1 MARQLNLYTIPP
13 GTAFADE
20 LARGALAR
28 FGDGADPLAI
38 SRLLVL
44 VPTRRAIGAVGEAFA
59 RVSSLPVAVLPRIH
73 ALGDWDDDPELLD
86 ESDAFA
92 GEAPDLPPPISP
104 LRRELLLT
112 KLIHFWSQRAEATE
126 GQRSYGT
133 PPALALMLAR
143 DLARL
148 LDQAAAENLDWQRL
162 KELVP
167 DDFAKHWDVTLAFL
181 KIVTES
187 WPDILRG
194 EGKSDPVVHRD
205 AALRKAA
212 ELWLAKPPPYP
223 VIAAGS
229 TGSVPATAVLLKAIA
244 SLPRGAVVLP
254 GIDLITTD
262 EEWKTLAPG
271 HPQAGM
277 RDLLAKFGATR
288 RDVEQWTEA
297 AGNPARATLL
307 REALRPSEATAEWRA
322 AIAEQKETIAA
333 GLAGLR
339 TVSARTPAEEA
350 QAVALALRR
359 AIETPHKTAAL
370 VTPNR
375 ALARRVAAE
384 LKRWH
389 IDIDDSAGM
398 PLSKSVPGRFLSLM
412 AEVAA
417 ERLAPVPLL
426 ALLKH
431 PLTTLGYRERSDLRS
446 LAEKF
451 EKDVLR
457 GPRPSPGFA
466 GLREALTEFDRRVF
480 GEMIDRLEDAFGDF
494 AHDDTHGA
502 LPLEVLIERHRAAAE
517 RAGAVRRGEETIW
530 DHDAG
535 RVAADL
541 FTALA
546 TAAPD
551 CGIEL
556 SSSDYVGFIRAIMDA
571 VSVRP
576 RFGRHPRLHIWGPLE
591 ARLQQADLTIL
602 GGLNEGGW
610 PPLADPG
617 PWLNRPMR
625 QALDLSQPER
635 RIGLSA
641 HDFAQAACAK
651 EALITRSE
659 KDGGSPTT
667 ASRWLTR
674 LGIIVEGAGLKDE
687 FAEHELTAIARRMD
701 RPAAERPIAPPRPT
715 PPLAARPRDL
725 WVTDIERWIR
735 DPYALYARSVLK
747 LRKLDP
753 LDDTPAAAE
762 RGMVIHD
769 ALDDFTKLFPGELPD
784 GDIPYNVLLEEGRK
798 AFGEMLSRPGV
809 AAFWWPRFERMA
821 RWLVAFERGRRTE
834 GATVASELQGEYD
847 LAGQNFKLR
856 ARADRI
862 DMWPDGTASI
872 IDYKTGQAPTSKQ
885 VVTNLAP
892 QIPLEAAIALAGG
905 FPDRRPASIRE
916 MLIIQLKGDTAGGK
930 AIQIKPDDETLDEV
944 ATKAISG
951 LSRLIKSYDDPTMP
965 YLARLRV
972 LLQFARIEGDYDH
985 LARIKEWS
993 SGDDDA

>member
-1 MARQLNLYTIPP
+1 
-13 GTAFADE
+13 
-20 LARGALAR
+20 
-28 FGDGADPLAI
+28 
-38 SRLLVL
+38 
-44 VPTRRAIGAVGEAFA
+44 
-59 RVSSLPVAVLPRIH
+59 
-73 ALGDWDDDPELLD
+73 
-86 ESDAFA
+86 
-92 GEAPDLPPPISP
+92 
-104 LRRELLLT
+104 
-112 KLIHFWSQRAEATE
+112 
-126 GQRSYGT
+126 
-133 PPALALMLAR
+133 
-143 DLARL
+143 
-148 LDQAAAENLDWQRL
+148 
-162 KELVP
+162 
-167 DDFAKHWDVTLAFL
+167 
-181 KIVTES
+181 
-187 WPDILRG
+187 
-194 EGKSDPVVHRD
+194 
-205 AALRKAA
+205 
-212 ELWLAKPPPYP
+212 
-223 VIAAGS
+223 
-229 TGSVPATAVLLKAIA
+229 LLKAIA
-244 SLPRGAVVLP
+244 TLPHGAVVLP
-254 GIDLITTD
+254 GIDLVTAD

-277 RDLLAKFGATR
+277 RDLLLKFDATR

-297 AGNPARATLL
+297 PGNPARATLL

-350 QAVALALRR
+350 QVVALALRR
-359 AIETPHKTAAL
+359 AVETPDKTAAL

-375 ALARRVAAE
+375 SLARRVAAE

-451 EKDVLR
+451 EKEVLR

-466 GLREALTEFDRRVF
+466 GMREALTDYDRRLF
-480 GEMIDRLEDAFGDF
+480 GEMIDRLEDSFGDF
-494 AHDDTHGA
+494 AHDDAHGA
-502 LPLEVLIERHRAAAE
+502 LPLEVLIERHCAAAE

-546 TAAPD
+546 TASPD

-556 SSSDYVGFIRAIMDA
+556 SSSDYVGFIRAVMDA
-571 VSVRP
+571 ASVRP
-576 RFGRHPRLHIWGPLE
+576 RFGKHPRLHIWGPLE

-651 EALITRSE
+651 ETLITRSE

-687 FAEHELTAIARRMD
+687 FAEHQLTAIARRMD

-735 DPYALYARSVLK
+735 DPYALYARSILK

-769 ALDDFTKLFPGELPD
+769 ALDDFTKLFPGELPE
-784 GDIPYNVLLEEGRK
+784 GDIPYDVLLEEGRK

-809 AAFWWPRFERMA
+809 AAFWWPRFERVAHWFVEAPAQPGMHTLA
-821 RWLVAFERGRRTE
+821 TEVAGRLVIDAP
-834 GATVASELQGEYD
+834 
-847 LAGQNFKLR
+847 AGQFTLR

-862 DMWPDGTASI
+862 DRASDGSLSV
-872 IDYKTGQAPTSKQ
+872 IDYKTGGVPSKKD
-885 VVTNLAP
+885 VEAGIEP
-892 QIPLEAAIALAGG
+892 QLPLEALIASKGGFEGVPEGTVAELAYWRLTGRDPAGEIKPLDDDPMTAAAEALAGLTALVAA
-905 FPDRRPASIRE
+905 FDDPAQPYAAHPDPDRPV
-916 MLIIQLKGDTAGGK
+916 
-930 AIQIKPDDETLDEV
+930 P
-944 ATKAISG
+944 
-951 LSRLIKSYDDPTMP
+951 YDD
-965 YLARLRV
+965 YA
-972 LLQFARIEGDYDH
+972 H
-985 LARIKEWS
+985 LARVKEWAVEE
-993 SGDDDA
+993 GE

>member
-1 MARQLNLYTIPP
+1 MARQLNLFTIPP
-13 GTAFADE
+13 GAAFADE
-20 LARGALAR
+20 LARGAIAR
-28 FGDGADPLAI
+28 FADESDPLAL

-44 VPTRRAIGAVGEAFA
+44 VPTRRAIGAVSEAFA
-59 RVSSLPVAVLPRIH
+59 RVSRAGVTVLPRVR
-73 ALGDWDDDPELLD
+73 ALGDWDDDPDLVG
-86 ESDAFA
+86 ESEDFP
-92 GEAPDLPPPISP
+92 GETPDLPPPISP
-104 LRRELLLT
+104 LRRELLLA
-112 KLIHFWSQRAEATE
+112 KLIHRWSQRTEATE

-133 PPALALMLAR
+133 PPALALVLAR

-148 LDQAAAENLDWQRL
+148 LDQAAAEGLDWQRL
-162 KELVP
+162 SDLVP
-167 DDFAKHWDVTLAFL
+167 DDYSKHWDLTLNFL
-181 KIVTES
+181 KIVTEN
-187 WPDILRG
+187 WPLLLEG
-194 EGKSDPVVHRD
+194 EGKSDPVIHRD

-212 ELWLAKPPPYP
+212 ALWSTKPPPHP

-229 TGSVPATAVLLKAIA
+229 TGSVPATATLLKAIA
-244 SLPRGAVVLP
+244 GLQQGAVVLP
-254 GIDLITTD
+254 GIDLATPD
-262 EEWKTLAPG
+262 AEWETLPPG
-271 HPQAGM
+271 HPQHGM
-277 RDLLAKFGATR
+277 RDLITKFGATR
-288 RDVEQWTEA
+288 RDVQAWTDAPGNAPRA
-297 AGNPARATLL
+297 ALL
-307 REALRPSEATAEWRA
+307 REALRPAEATAEWRA
-322 AIAEQKETIAA
+322 VIAEHKATLTA
-333 GLAGLR
+333 GLEGLK
-339 TVSARTPAEEA
+339 TVSTRTPAEEA
-350 QAVALALRR
+350 QVIALALRR
-359 AIETPHKTAAL
+359 VADTPKMTAAL

-375 ALARRVAAE
+375 VLARRVAAE
-384 LKRWH
+384 LKRWD

-398 PLSKSVPGRFLSLM
+398 PLSKSVPGRFLSLI

-431 PLTTLGYRERSDLRS
+431 PLTTLGYSERGDLRS

-451 EKDVLR
+451 EKKVLR
-457 GPRPSPGFA
+457 GPRPSPGFS
-466 GLREALTEFDRRVF
+466 GLRDAFDDFDRRAF
-480 GEMIDRLEDAFGDF
+480 GELVDELETGLGDF
-494 AHDDTHGA
+494 ASDDAHEE
-502 LPLEVLIERHRAAAE
+502 LSLETLIERHRGAAE
-517 RAGAVRRGEETIW
+517 RIAVATRGEDSIW

-541 FTALA
+541 FSSLA
-546 TAAPD
+546 TAAPG
-551 CGIEL
+551 CGIEI
-556 SSSDYVGFIRAIMDA
+556 SRRDYVDFIRAIMDQA
-571 VSVRP
+571 SVRP

-591 ARLQQADLTIL
+591 ARLQQSDLTIL
-602 GGLNEGGW
+602 GGLNEGAW

-625 QALDLSQPER
+625 KTLELSQPER
-635 RIGLSA
+635 RVGLSA

-651 EALITRSE
+651 QTLLTRSE
-659 KDGGSPTT
+659 KDSGSPTT

-674 LGIIVEGAGLKDE
+674 LAIVADGAGLREKLGDE
-687 FAEHELTAIARRMD
+687 ELVGIARRID
-701 RPAAERPIAPPRPT
+701 RPAQERPIAPPRPT

-735 DPYALYARSVLK
+735 DPYALYARSILK
-747 LRKLDP
+747 LKKLDP

-769 ALDDFTKLFPGELPD
+769 ALDDFTKLFPGELPE

-798 AFGEMLSRPGV
+798 AFGKMLSRPGV

-821 RWLVAFERGRRTE
+821 RWLIAFERERRSE

-847 LAGQNFKLR
+847 LASQNFKLR

-862 DMWPDGTASI
+862 DLWPDGTASI

-930 AIQIKPDDETLDEV
+930 AIPIKPDNETLDEV